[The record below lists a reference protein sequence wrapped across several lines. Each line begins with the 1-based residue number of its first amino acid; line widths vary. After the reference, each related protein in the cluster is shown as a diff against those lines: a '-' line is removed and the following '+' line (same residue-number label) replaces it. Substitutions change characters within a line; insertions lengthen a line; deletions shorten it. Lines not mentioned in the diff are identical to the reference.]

1 MRRTSG
7 ALAGLLALLL
17 LAAACS
23 TGPSDEQIVTD
34 LKARLYSTEPL
45 KGTNLQVTSHKGEVT
60 LAGEVPSE
68 GARYAAYKLA
78 VETPGVKKVNDQMT
92 VKLAA
97 VEPPPPAEP
106 PAEPP
111 KAAPVRKVSRPAP
124 APASP
129 REEPPAAQPAPQPAA
144 PASQPAPAPAPPPPP
159 EPKPVKV
166 TIPAGTSL
174 AVRLIDPIDSGV
186 NQPGETFRASLD
198 APLLDDDGN
207 EVVPRG
213 ADVTLRLEEARA
225 AGRVEGR
232 AELRIEAAYLDFDG
246 RRYSL
251 QTSAVERAG
260 RSEGKRT
267 AATVGTTAAVG
278 AIIGAIAGGGKGAAI
293 GAAAGAGAGTAASVM
308 TKGKQVKVP
317 SETLLEFTLQA
328 PLTVTVMPGRS
339 DTRRGRSLSDRP

>member
-1 MRRTSG
+1 MF
-7 ALAGLLALLL
+7 ALVL
-17 LAAACS
+17 LAAGCS
-23 TGPSDEQIVTD
+23 TGPSDDQIVTD

-60 LAGEVPSE
+60 LTGEVPSE

-97 VEPPPPAEP
+97 AEPPPPAEP
-106 PAEPP
+106 AAEPP
-111 KAAPVRKVSRPAP
+111 RPAPVRKVSKPAP
-124 APASP
+124 APAPAPP

-213 ADVTLRLEEARA
+213 ADVTLRLEEVRA

-328 PLTVTVMPGRS
+328 PLTVTVMPGKS
-339 DTRRGRSLSDRP
+339 DTRRGRSLSERP